1 MSFHYEM
8 FEKLIDHV
16 NKNNYI
22 DRIEFNLVA
31 GSIEPY
37 IFIIYLNLNNSDI
50 ADYIKLKETTIN
62 FKIDMKSSIQEKN
75 LLNLDEKLISVF
87 RTCFDLGGYNLLLWP
102 DHVYNICLKHS
113 VTYSVNNKE
122 WKFVPLYDYI

>member
-1 MSFHYEM
+1 MSFRYEM

-22 DRIEFNLVA
+22 SRIEFNLVA

-50 ADYIKLKETTIN
+50 ADYIKLKEAAIN

-102 DHVYNICLKHS
+102 DYVYNICLKHS